1 MQTIKRHSSIQ
12 YFTTNKSVLVSCW
25 LCIGCNTKN
34 LIFPYSK
41 WNNSKTVN
49 WLFHLMNTPSIW
61 KLIVM
66 LLVLWCILA
75 QLADNEKK
83 KKRALPSVGPVIFT
97 KTFPRDQMQCIFDNL
112 VMIHISMPQ
121 PEVVNWRYA
130 PMEYHT
136 VFICLFIFTLM
147 IFCPSDKI

>member
-1 MQTIKRHSSIQ
+1 MKRHSSIQ
-12 YFTTNKSVLVSCW
+12 YFTTNKSVLGSCW

-49 WLFHLMNTPSIW
+49 WLFHLMNKPSIW

-83 KKRALPSVGPVIFT
+83 KEGIT
-97 KTFPRDQMQCIFDNL
+97 QCWSRNL
-112 VMIHISMPQ
+112 HQNFSTRSDAVYFWQLGDDTHIYASAWGGEL
-121 PEVVNWRYA
+121 EVCSHGVPYWIY
-130 PMEYHT
+130 
-136 VFICLFIFTLM
+136 LFIYFHFNDIL
-147 IFCPSDKI
+147 SLWQNLE

>member
-1 MQTIKRHSSIQ
+1 MKRHSSIQ

-75 QLADNEKK
+75 QLADNQKK
-83 KKRALPSVGPVIFT
+83 KKEGIT
-97 KTFPRDQMQCIFDNL
+97 QCWSRNL
-112 VMIHISMPQ
+112 HQNFSARSDAVYFWQLGDDTHIYASAWGGEL
-121 PEVVNWRYA
+121 EVCSHGVPYCI
-130 PMEYHT
+130 Y
-136 VFICLFIFTLM
+136 LFIYFHFNDIL
-147 IFCPSDKI
+147 SLWQNLE